1 MKKVT
6 LILILI
12 FTTSIYSQ
20 YNLQFNRVVNEQLN
34 ANNQMVTVPEG
45 KVWKIQ
51 AFHSNGNG
59 NTNDPDNVPFSITK
73 PDGTYLSYR
82 YFYANSMQNQTIWA
96 SAGDK
101 ISMAGS
107 LPNSGNIMAL
117 NALEFNLS
125 SVTSSGGST
134 GNSTNNND
142 GYSSNSSSSSS
153 SNSYDGNNS
162 NLSTPGDD
170 FTDSEGNTYS
180 TTVVDGLVWTTSNAN
195 HSTYRDGTPIEHI
208 TDYQEW
214 KNASTG
220 AWTYFAQ
227 DGTLGYGKLYNF
239 HAINGRHDND
249 PNTENKVFAP
259 AGWRVP
265 SWANW
270 KSLCEMFVYGN
281 NQNVSSASALK
292 STTGWTVFNGTN
304 HSGLNIKP
312 GGFINGGYSYTT
324 ANDPFLNDTQNIGQ
338 ETTRIWS
345 STQNGNQQ
353 AFGIRVYN
361 SEMFYVN
368 LNGTESWV
376 NGSFVPGASASVNAN
391 SGNYVRLV
399 KDAN

>member
-1 MKKVT
+1 MKKIFILL
-6 LILILI
+6 LIIPILG
-12 FTTSIYSQ
+12 FSQ
-20 YNLQFNRVVNEQLN
+20 NDLVFDRVLN
-34 ANNQMVTVPEG
+34 FRLTPGQEATVPSG
-45 KVWKIQ
+45 KAWKIERG
-51 AFHSNGNG
+51 ASNATFSLKSTNQPYGDNLNYE
-59 NTNDPDNVPFSITK
+59 NTGTQFGDVTSTPTWLGAGASIK
-73 PDGTYLSYR
+73 G
-82 YFYANSMQNQTIWA
+82 
-96 SAGDK
+96 
-101 ISMAGS
+101 IS
-107 LPNSGNIMAL
+107 NSGWLSI
-117 NALEFNLS
+117 LEFNVVAAS
-125 SVTSSGGST
+125 SGSSGGDT

-265 SWANW
+265 SSANW
-270 KSLCEMFVYGN
+270 ISLCEMFVYG
-281 NQNVSSASALK
+281 S
-292 STTGWTVFNGTN
+292 
-304 HSGLNIKP
+304 
-312 GGFINGGYSYTT
+312 
-324 ANDPFLNDTQNIGQ
+324 
-338 ETTRIWS
+338 
-345 STQNGNQQ
+345 
-353 AFGIRVYN
+353 N
-361 SEMFYVN
+361 SKW
-368 LNGTESWV
+368 L
-376 NGSFVPGASASVNAN
+376 
-391 SGNYVRLV
+391 
-399 KDAN
+399 

>member
-1 MKKVT
+1 MKKLFILL
-6 LILILI
+6 LIIPILG
-12 FTTSIYSQ
+12 FSQ
-20 YNLQFNRVVNEQLN
+20 NDLVFNRVLNFKLN
-34 ANNQMVTVPEG
+34 ANETVTVPTD
-45 KVWKIQ
+45 KAWKIEGASETQ
-51 AFHSNGNG
+51 IIISNESPAYGSAVDNQNHFASTGTHNAIWLGAGSILHSKNGG
-59 NTNDPDNVPFSITK
+59 TQPMSFSI
-73 PDGTYLSYR
+73 
-82 YFYANSMQNQTIWA
+82 
-96 SAGDK
+96 
-101 ISMAGS
+101 
-107 LPNSGNIMAL
+107 
-117 NALEFNLS
+117 LEFNVVAAS
-125 SVTSSGGST
+125 SSSGNGGDT

-214 KNASTG
+214 KNATTG

-249 PNTENKVFAP
+249 PNTENKIFAP
-259 AGWRVP
+259 VGWRVP

-281 NQNVSSASALK
+281 NSTVNSASALK

-312 GGFINGGYSYTT
+312 GGFIYGGYSYTT

-368 LNGTESWV
+368 LNGTEHWV
-376 NGSFVPGASASVNAN
+376 NTSFDPGAGASVNGN

>member
-1 MKKVT
+1 MKKLFILL
-6 LILILI
+6 LIIPILG
-12 FTTSIYSQ
+12 FSQ
-20 YNLQFNRVVNEQLN
+20 NDLVFDRVLN
-34 ANNQMVTVPEG
+34 FRLTPGQEATVPSG
-45 KVWKIQ
+45 KAWKIERG
-51 AFHSNGNG
+51 ASNATFSLKSTNQPYGDNLNYE
-59 NTNDPDNVPFSITK
+59 NTGTQFGDVTSTPTWLGAGASIK
-73 PDGTYLSYR
+73 G
-82 YFYANSMQNQTIWA
+82 
-96 SAGDK
+96 
-101 ISMAGS
+101 IS
-107 LPNSGNIMAL
+107 NSGWLSI
-117 NALEFNLS
+117 LEFNVVAAS
-125 SVTSSGGST
+125 SGSSGGDT

-281 NQNVSSASALK
+281 NQNVNSASALK

-312 GGFINGGYSYTT
+312 GGFIYGGYSYTT

-368 LNGTESWV
+368 LNGTEHWV
-376 NGSFVPGASASVNAN
+376 NSSFVPGASASVNAN

>member
-1 MKKVT
+1 MKKIFILL
-6 LILILI
+6 LIIPILG
-12 FTTSIYSQ
+12 FSQ
-20 YNLQFNRVVNEQLN
+20 NDLVFDRVLN
-34 ANNQMVTVPEG
+34 FRLTPGQKATVPSG
-45 KVWKIQ
+45 KAWKIERG
-51 AFHSNGNG
+51 ASNATFSLKSTNQPYGDNLNYE
-59 NTNDPDNVPFSITK
+59 NTGTQFGDVTSTPTWLGAGASIK
-73 PDGTYLSYR
+73 G
-82 YFYANSMQNQTIWA
+82 
-96 SAGDK
+96 
-101 ISMAGS
+101 IS
-107 LPNSGNIMAL
+107 NSGWLSI
-117 NALEFNLS
+117 LEFNVVAAS
-125 SVTSSGGST
+125 SGSSGGDT

-281 NQNVSSASALK
+281 NQNVNSASALK

-312 GGFINGGYSYTT
+312 GGFIYGGYSYTT

-368 LNGTESWV
+368 LNGTEHWV
-376 NGSFVPGASASVNAN
+376 NSSFVPGASASVNAN

>member
-1 MKKVT
+1 MKKIFILL
-6 LILILI
+6 LIIPILG
-12 FTTSIYSQ
+12 FSQ
-20 YNLQFNRVVNEQLN
+20 NDLVFDRVLN
-34 ANNQMVTVPEG
+34 FRLTPGQEATVPSG
-45 KVWKIQ
+45 KAWKIERG
-51 AFHSNGNG
+51 ASNATFSLKSTNQPYGDNLNYE
-59 NTNDPDNVPFSITK
+59 NTGTQFGDVTSTPTWLGAGASIK
-73 PDGTYLSYR
+73 G
-82 YFYANSMQNQTIWA
+82 
-96 SAGDK
+96 
-101 ISMAGS
+101 IS
-107 LPNSGNIMAL
+107 NSGWLSI
-117 NALEFNLS
+117 LEFNVVAAS
-125 SVTSSGGST
+125 SGSSGGDT

-281 NQNVSSASALK
+281 NQNVNSASALK

-312 GGFINGGYSYTT
+312 GGFIYGGYSYTT

-345 STQNGNQQ
+345 SYTK
-353 AFGIRVYN
+353 
-361 SEMFYVN
+361 
-368 LNGTESWV
+368 WK
-376 NGSFVPGASASVNAN
+376 SASFWNT
-391 SGNYVRLV
+391 SL
-399 KDAN
+399 

>member
-1 MKKVT
+1 MKKIFILL
-6 LILILI
+6 LIIPMLG
-12 FTTSIYSQ
+12 FTQ
-20 YNLQFNRVVNEQLN
+20 YDLVYNTALTFYVDTNGS
-34 ANNQMVTVPEG
+34 ATVPEG
-45 KVWKIQ
+45 KVWKITTASQ
-51 AFHSNGNG
+51 APQGQSY
-59 NTNDPDNVPFSITK
+59 NVTTS
-73 PDGTYLSYR
+73 DGY
-82 YFYANSMQNQTIWA
+82 
-96 SAGDK
+96 
-101 ISMAGS
+101 AGS
-107 LPNSGNIMAL
+107 FYPNPSGNSDRAGIVWM
-117 NALEFNLS
+117 NAGSVITVSYGTAFTGIEFNLVS
-125 SVTSSGGST
+125 ASSGSGGGDT

-214 KNASTG
+214 KDATIG

-249 PNTENKVFAP
+249 PNTENKIFAP
-259 AGWRVP
+259 VGWRVP

-368 LNGTESWV
+368 LNGTEHWV
-376 NGSFVPGASASVNAN
+376 NASFVPGASASVNGN

>member
-1 MKKVT
+1 MKKIFILL
-6 LILILI
+6 LIIPILG
-12 FTTSIYSQ
+12 FSQ
-20 YNLQFNRVVNEQLN
+20 NDLVFDRVLN
-34 ANNQMVTVPEG
+34 FRLTPGQKATVPSG
-45 KVWKIQ
+45 KAWKIERG
-51 AFHSNGNG
+51 ASNATFSLKSTNQPYGDNLNYE
-59 NTNDPDNVPFSITK
+59 NTGTQFGDVTSTPTWLGAGASIK
-73 PDGTYLSYR
+73 G
-82 YFYANSMQNQTIWA
+82 
-96 SAGDK
+96 
-101 ISMAGS
+101 IS
-107 LPNSGNIMAL
+107 NSGWLSI
-117 NALEFNLS
+117 LEFNVVAAS
-125 SVTSSGGST
+125 SGSSGGDT

-214 KNASTG
+214 KNATTG

-281 NQNVSSASALK
+281 NQNVNSASALK

-312 GGFINGGYSYTT
+312 GGFIYGGYSYTT

-368 LNGTESWV
+368 LNGTEHWV
-376 NGSFVPGASASVNAN
+376 NSSFVPGASASVNAN

>member
-1 MKKVT
+1 
-6 LILILI
+6 
-12 FTTSIYSQ
+12 
-20 YNLQFNRVVNEQLN
+20 
-34 ANNQMVTVPEG
+34 MV
-45 KVWKIQ
+45 
-51 AFHSNGNG
+51 A
-59 NTNDPDNVPFSITK
+59 
-73 PDGTYLSYR
+73 
-82 YFYANSMQNQTIWA
+82 A
-96 SAGDK
+96 S
-101 ISMAGS
+101 
-107 LPNSGNIMAL
+107 SG
-117 NALEFNLS
+117 
-125 SVTSSGGST
+125 SSGGDT

-281 NQNVSSASALK
+281 NQNVNSASALK

-312 GGFINGGYSYTT
+312 GGFIYGGYSYTT

-368 LNGTESWV
+368 LNGTEHWV
-376 NGSFVPGASASVNAN
+376 NSSFVPGASASVNAN

>member
-1 MKKVT
+1 MKKIFILL
-6 LILILI
+6 LIIPILG
-12 FTTSIYSQ
+12 FSQ
-20 YNLQFNRVVNEQLN
+20 NDLVFDRVLN
-34 ANNQMVTVPEG
+34 FRLTPGQEATVPSG
-45 KVWKIQ
+45 KAWKIERG
-51 AFHSNGNG
+51 ASNATFSLKSTNQPYGDNLNYE
-59 NTNDPDNVPFSITK
+59 NTGTQFGDVTSTPTWLGAGASIK
-73 PDGTYLSYR
+73 G
-82 YFYANSMQNQTIWA
+82 
-96 SAGDK
+96 
-101 ISMAGS
+101 IS
-107 LPNSGNIMAL
+107 NSGWLSI
-117 NALEFNLS
+117 LEFNVVAAS
-125 SVTSSGGST
+125 SGSSGGDT

-281 NQNVSSASALK
+281 NQNVNSASALK

-312 GGFINGGYSYTT
+312 GGFIYGGYSYTT

-368 LNGTESWV
+368 LNGTEHWV
-376 NGSFVPGASASVNAN
+376 NSSFVPGASASVNAN

>member
-1 MKKVT
+1 MKKIFILL
-6 LILILI
+6 LIIPILG
-12 FTTSIYSQ
+12 FSQ
-20 YNLQFNRVVNEQLN
+20 NDLVFDRVLN
-34 ANNQMVTVPEG
+34 FRLTPGQEATVPSG
-45 KVWKIQ
+45 KAWKIERG
-51 AFHSNGNG
+51 ASNATFSLKSTNQPYGDNLNYE
-59 NTNDPDNVPFSITK
+59 NTGTQFGDVTSTPTWLGAGASIK
-73 PDGTYLSYR
+73 G
-82 YFYANSMQNQTIWA
+82 
-96 SAGDK
+96 
-101 ISMAGS
+101 IS
-107 LPNSGNIMAL
+107 NSGWLSI
-117 NALEFNLS
+117 LEFNVVAAS
-125 SVTSSGGST
+125 SGSSGGDT

-281 NQNVSSASALK
+281 NQNVNSASALK

-312 GGFINGGYSYTT
+312 GGFIYGGYSYTT

-368 LNGTESWV
+368 LNGTEHWV
-376 NGSFVPGASASVNAN
+376 NASFVPGAGASVNGN